1 MAPSR
6 DFASCQL
13 GDSHGLPSF
22 VPVLIVGGGPTGLLQ
37 ALLLSRLGVRSLI
50 IERYPERLAAPKAH
64 AINPRTL
71 EILRQYG
78 LGEKRVRE
86 LGTSRNDSS
95 WVNFLTNLSGD
106 LIGRIPYERMD
117 PGVLDH
123 TPEMIHNIPQPV
135 LEQEFTNHISKDP
148 NILLVKGFS
157 IHAVEQTE
165 SEVLAT
171 IEDRTTG
178 NLHEIKSR
186 HLIACDGRKSKVR
199 ELLGI
204 ESESEDSD
212 QTMMTIHFNANLR
225 PVVGDRVGMLYWI
238 MDPIAAGFI
247 IGYDL
252 DGTQVH
258 ISQVDV
264 KQHPVESWT
273 EDLCRAKIRG
283 AIGKE
288 DVPFDILSFRP
299 WVFRRQVAHTFQEGN
314 IFLAGDAAHSF
325 PPTGGLGLNCGLADV
340 HNLAY
345 KIALVYREV
354 ASPTIL
360 STYTSERRGVA
371 DSYSKQS
378 VKNGKEIFALLQS
391 LRTAGVEDVAQ
402 ARKNMADALADPV
415 QHANVKRGIE
425 GQREHFD
432 NVSCA
437 DLNIT
442 PVFKDL
448 TSPLKLELHIG
459 YVYGALKP
467 PSHASHYS
475 PKFVT
480 GARLPHAWIKILDH
494 PTSAANTAKYKALPQ
509 APVDVSYVR
518 ELERAEIESRQWST
532 LDLCGPDSWT
542 LILGRS
548 EPTLQISAFEKH
560 CNSIGLDLNAWRLG
574 SEFDLERNHEFED
587 ELLKGGG
594 ILVRPD
600 QHILTRVP
608 PGATGEEILIEL
620 KGHLGV

>member
-1 MAPSR
+1 
-6 DFASCQL
+6 
-13 GDSHGLPSF
+13 
-22 VPVLIVGGGPTGLLQ
+22 
-37 ALLLSRLGVRSLI
+37 
-50 IERYPERLAAPKAH
+50 
-64 AINPRTL
+64 
-71 EILRQYG
+71 
-78 LGEKRVRE
+78 
-86 LGTSRNDSS
+86 
-95 WVNFLTNLSGD
+95 
-106 LIGRIPYERMD
+106 
-117 PGVLDH
+117 
-123 TPEMIHNIPQPV
+123 MIHNIPQPV
-135 LEQEFTNHISKDP
+135 LEQELTNHISKDP

-157 IHAVEQTE
+157 IHAVDQTD

-178 NLHEIKSR
+178 NLHQVKSR

-252 DGTQVH
+252 DGAQVH

-273 EDLCRAKIRG
+273 EELCRAKIRG

-345 KIALVYREV
+345 KIALVHRGV
-354 ASPTIL
+354 ARPSIL

-371 DSYSKQS
+371 DSYSRQS

-391 LRTAGVEDVAQ
+391 LKTAGVEDVAQ
-402 ARKNMADALADPV
+402 ARKNMADALADPI
-415 QHANVKRGIE
+415 QHSNVEAGIE

-432 NVSCA
+432 N
-437 DLNIT
+437 
-442 PVFKDL
+442 
-448 TSPLKLELHIG
+448 LELHIG

-467 PSHASHYS
+467 PPHASHYS
-475 PKFVT
+475 PKFVA
-480 GARLPHAWIKILDH
+480 GARLPHAWVKILDQ
-494 PTSAANTAKYKALPQ
+494 PVSTGKTDKYEALPQ
-509 APVDVSYVR
+509 EPIDVSYVR
-518 ELERAEIESRQWST
+518 ELEKREVESRQWST

-542 LILGRS
+542 LIVGRDQ
-548 EPTLQISAFEKH
+548 PTSQALILNEG
-560 CNSIGLDLNAWRLG
+560 CDSIGVNLNIWSLG
-574 SEFDLERNHEFED
+574 VDFEFEGVEGVQVFED
-587 ELLKGGG
+587 ELVERGGV
-594 ILVRPD
+594 LVRPD
-600 QHILTRVP
+600 QHILARVSL
-608 PGATGEEILIEL
+608 GEEEETLQNV
-620 KGHLGV
+620 KAHLAV